1 MMTLPMSGEGGRST
15 KKFKKNFPEKP
26 TAAARRWF
34 FYEPKG
40 GSGEKEEEMS
50 IPSIHLTKEER
61 FVALT
66 QVYMELEL
74 PLAVAVDA
82 ANADL
87 RSLAGGSEVAEAA

>member
-1 MMTLPMSGEGGRST
+1 VREEDRLRNLKKIFQKNPPLQPGGG
-15 KKFKKNFPEKP
+15 
-26 TAAARRWF
+26 F

-50 IPSIHLTKEER
+50 IPSIHLTEEER